1 MKTRILPISDLHLE
15 RRTLKEIPAFNQS
28 FDLLV
33 SAGDTWEGQPE
44 RAVQSIVEIAQGKR
58 AIMVAGNYDFYS
70 YTISDVIRRMRKE
83 ADRQNA
89 QASREIVTVL
99 SADCPVCVINQTR
112 FIGLTL
118 WTDWAQAG
126 RWMAD
131 PTGAVE
137 WAARARE
144 GAVDMALREYRAIKT
159 ERGLWTP
166 YDAVA
171 EHAREKAILL
181 DHLVSEHDG
190 PTVVRP
196 TVVVT
201 HHPPLGVIADA
212 YRATGVPWWAPA
224 FYASDILPTLREY
237 MQPKLWICGHVHAP
251 FDSRRG
257 RTRVVC
263 NPIEGGNFNPN
274 LIIKV

>member
-1 MKTRILPISDLHLE
+1 LE
-15 RRTLKEIPAFNQS
+15 RRKLQEIPVVDQS
-28 FDLLV
+28 FDVLV

-44 RAVQSIVEIAQGKR
+44 RAVQSIVDVAQGKR

-70 YTISDVIRRMRKE
+70 CTISDVIRRMHTE

-89 QASREIVTVL
+89 QAHREIVTIL
-99 SADCPVCVINQTR
+99 SADSPVCKIKQTR

-126 RWMAD
+126 RWMPD
-131 PTGAVE
+131 PAKAKANAIVWT
-137 WAARARE
+137 ARAR
-144 GAVDMALREYRAIKT
+144 GWAVPLETGPREYRAIKT

-181 DHLVSEHDG
+181 DALVSDHEG
-190 PTVVRP
+190 P

-201 HHPPLGVIADA
+201 HHPPLAEIADA
-212 YRATGVPWWAPA
+212 YHNAEFPWWTPA
-224 FYASDILPTLREY
+224 FYASDILPIIPGY
-237 MQPKLWICGHVHAP
+237 IQPKLWICGHVHAP
-251 FDSRRG
+251 FDRRRG

-263 NPIEGGNFNPN
+263 NPVEGENFNPN